1 MKLCNEAVLQ
11 EILEQS
17 LAGYWDWDIP
27 SGNEYLSP
35 SFKKMFGYE
44 DHEIENRADAWQ
56 KLIFAEDLPGVLE
69 IFKQHVASRGAV
81 PYRSEI
87 RYHHKNGSTIWVIC
101 TGKVIEW
108 DDSGNP
114 LRMVGCHIDITE
126 RKLAELN
133 LKKSQQ
139 LYQEL
144 VKGSQD
150 LVWQCDA
157 QGRYTYLNPAWEKV
171 FDYRIDEMLG
181 KSFADFQSA
190 QQAQRDLELFGRLLQ
205 TNGFVNSYET
215 VHLRKDGTERHLVF
229 NAKVLYDENGQTAGT
244 RGTAYDI
251 TERKHAEESLRQN
264 EAKLRAFVANQP
276 GVAFTLDRNG
286 VFTLSEGLGLV
297 KLGLKP
303 GQVVGLSVFDFY
315 RDIPEIGEHIKQA
328 LTGNVRQFQVTVNK
342 TVFDVWT
349 GPIMSPDGTV
359 DGVIGISS
367 DISAS
372 HSSCQKS

>member
-27 SGNEYLSP
+27 SDNEYLSP

-56 KLIFAEDLPGVLE
+56 KLIFAEDLPRVLE
-69 IFKQHVASRGAV
+69 NFKQHVASRGAV

-87 RYHHKNGSTIWVIC
+87 RYHHKNGSTVWVIC

-126 RKLAELN
+126 RKKTEE
-133 LKKSQQ
+133 
-139 LYQEL
+139 EL
-144 VKGSQD
+144 VKASQD
-150 LVWQCDA
+150 LIWQCNV
-157 QGRYTYLNPAWEKV
+157 QGRYTYLNPAWEKA
-171 FDYRIDEMLG
+171 FGYQIDEMLG
-181 KSFADFQSA
+181 KSFADFQSP

-205 TNGFVNSYET
+205 TDGFVNGYET
-215 VHLRKDGTERHLVF
+215 VHLRKDGTELHLVF
-229 NAKVLYDENGQTAGT
+229 NAKVLYDENGLIAGT

>member
-1 MKLCNEAVLQ
+1 
-11 EILEQS
+11 
-17 LAGYWDWDIP
+17 
-27 SGNEYLSP
+27 
-35 SFKKMFGYE
+35 
-44 DHEIENRADAWQ
+44 
-56 KLIFAEDLPGVLE
+56 
-69 IFKQHVASRGAV
+69 
-81 PYRSEI
+81 
-87 RYHHKNGSTIWVIC
+87 
-101 TGKVIEW
+101 
-108 DDSGNP
+108 
-114 LRMVGCHIDITE
+114 MVGCHIDITE
-126 RKLAELN
+126 RKKTEE
-133 LKKSQQ
+133 
-139 LYQEL
+139 EL
-144 VKGSQD
+144 VKASQD
-150 LVWQCDA
+150 LIWQCNV
-157 QGRYTYLNPAWEKV
+157 QGRYTYLNPAWEKA
-171 FDYRIDEMLG
+171 FGYQIDEMLG
-181 KSFADFQSA
+181 KSFADFQSP

-205 TNGFVNSYET
+205 TDGFVNGYET
-215 VHLRKDGTERHLVF
+215 VHLRKDGTELHLVF
-229 NAKVLYDENGQTAGT
+229 NAKVLYDENGLIAGT